1 MLTAASLT
9 GKWASMMIAVRSSV
23 RRTKGEIV
31 QLVIKREQAPVKS
44 LLGGHKGVEFTLV
57 YRLLLTD
64 EECELADQYKLGDY
78 PVTWKN
84 LPSGQVA
91 DDTLRD
97 MVAGR
102 SQTLTDVTTLVGNE
116 RAIKD
121 ACDSLPKL
129 FEIVRTFGG
138 QEVIDYPRESGC

>member
-1 MLTAASLT
+1 
-9 GKWASMMIAVRSSV
+9 MIVGRSSV
-23 RRTKGEIV
+23 KRVKGEIV

-44 LLGGHKGVEFTLV
+44 LLGGHKGVEFTLA

-84 LPSGQVA
+84 LPSGQVP

-102 SQTLTDVTTLVGNE
+102 SQTLTDVTTLVANE
-116 RAIKD
+116 KAIKD

-138 QEVIDYPRESGC
+138 QEVIDYPRESGS